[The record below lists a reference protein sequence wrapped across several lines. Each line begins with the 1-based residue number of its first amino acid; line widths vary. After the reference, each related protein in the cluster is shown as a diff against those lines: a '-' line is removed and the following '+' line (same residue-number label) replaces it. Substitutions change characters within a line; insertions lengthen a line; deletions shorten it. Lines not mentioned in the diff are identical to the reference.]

1 MTAPL
6 KIIFIFFAFLMVTTT
21 FTSCTKED
29 QPPTQ
34 SIDNINTTKHLSSS
48 AHWKNYIERIATTQD
63 FDYLEVYDPT
73 GKLLYHW
80 HISELRFD
88 LNAPQAVVLISKYNS
103 TAILYD
109 DILSI
114 TRVTDKTVS
123 EQLMTKAEAY

>member
-1 MTAPL
+1 MTASL
-6 KIIFIFFAFLMVTTT
+6 KIIFVLIAFLMVTILTN
-21 FTSCTKED
+21 CTKED
-29 QPPTQ
+29 LPLPH
-34 SIDNINTTKHLSSS
+34 SIDNINTTQHLSSS
-48 AHWKNYIERIATTQD
+48 AHWKKYIERIATTQD
-63 FDYLEVYDPT
+63 FDYLEIYDPT

>member
-6 KIIFIFFAFLMVTTT
+6 KIIFVLIAFLMATI
-21 FTSCTKED
+21 FTNCTKED
-29 QPPTQ
+29 LPPTQ
-34 SIDNINTTKHLSSS
+34 SIDNNNTTQHLSSS

-63 FDYLEVYDPT
+63 FDYLEIYGPT

-80 HISELRFD
+80 HNSEVRFD

-123 EQLMTKAEAY
+123 EQLMTKAEAS

>member
-6 KIIFIFFAFLMVTTT
+6 KIIFVLIAFLMATI
-21 FTSCTKED
+21 FTNCTKED
-29 QPPTQ
+29 CPLPQN
-34 SIDNINTTKHLSSS
+34 IDNNNTAQSLSMP

-63 FDYLEVYDPT
+63 FDYLEIYDPT